1 MGKTFKSLVTEPR
14 VTGGE
19 ETRRGKLL
27 GCKRCERRAV
37 GRSSYQRRKSAGEM
51 IMRMRWRPERAV
63 EDDVE
68 HVVTLMGSYETQG
81 EETSFLP
88 SQPERWLDIMIMYVT
103 CAVARAAAGR
113 LCWRY
118 ILR

>member
-1 MGKTFKSLVTEPR
+1 
-14 VTGGE
+14 
-19 ETRRGKLL
+19 
-27 GCKRCERRAV
+27 
-37 GRSSYQRRKSAGEM
+37 M

-88 SQPERWLDIMIMYVT
+88 SQPDRWLDIMIM
-103 CAVARAAAGR
+103 
-113 LCWRY
+113 L
-118 ILR
+118 